1 MRLKLRHRRVRGHQA
16 SATGNNGRTARSNK
30 TSDGFSVTNVLQ
42 DGPCTGIESKRV
54 LVKRMND
61 AGYDWWECA
70 SVDEARI
77 FVSNA
82 HKFTRAELVADLD
95 GEV

>member
-1 MRLKLRHRRVRGHQA
+1 MVR
-16 SATGNNGRTARSNK
+16 

-54 LVKRMND
+54 LVKRTND
-61 AGYDWWECA
+61 AGSDWWEGA

-77 FVSNA
+77 FVSDA
-82 HKFTRAELVADLD
+82 HKFTRAELSADLD
-95 GEV
+95 GDV